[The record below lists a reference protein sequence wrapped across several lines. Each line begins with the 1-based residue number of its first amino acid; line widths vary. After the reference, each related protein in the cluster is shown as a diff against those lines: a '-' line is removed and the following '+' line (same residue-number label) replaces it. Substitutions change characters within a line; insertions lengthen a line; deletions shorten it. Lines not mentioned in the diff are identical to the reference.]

1 MYMYIILRKSNE
13 NLMEIVWGNIGI
25 YRGYHGIISSP
36 MEWGYT
42 KQFNNLVMRSCV
54 SKLCRIYCADL
65 GQRSEPNRKGM
76 NKAEKGIE

>member
-1 MYMYIILRKSNE
+1 
-13 NLMEIVWGNIGI
+13 MEIVWGHIGI
-25 YRGYHGIISSP
+25 CGGYHGIISSP

-65 GQRSEPNRKGM
+65 GHLGSGVSQIILI
-76 NKAEKGIE
+76 EKG